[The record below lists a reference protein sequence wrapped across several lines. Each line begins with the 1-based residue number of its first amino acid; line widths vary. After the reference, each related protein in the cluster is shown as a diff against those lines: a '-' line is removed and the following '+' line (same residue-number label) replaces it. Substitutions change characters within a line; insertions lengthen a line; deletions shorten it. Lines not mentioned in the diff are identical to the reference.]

1 MERKKLVVSYEN
13 LPPAVIEAIMRKY
26 PDGYQYHVMK
36 VQAGNNSFHAI
47 TVDMEDVSYLVK
59 VKVKVDKMDKLL
71 EDAVLNGEDEIKED
85 EKAFEAAQDDHM
97 AEE

>member
-1 MERKKLVVSYEN
+1 MERKRLVVSYEN
-13 LPPAVIEAIMRKY
+13 LPPSVIEAIIRKY
-26 PDGYQYHVMK
+26 PDGYQYHVIK
-36 VQAGNNSFHAI
+36 VQAGTNSFHAI

-71 EDAVLNGEDEIKED
+71 EDAVLSGEDDIKED